1 MSEKTS
7 KTKIYHDILAKK
19 KYLTVLKNDSFNF
32 EFPKIAYDRIC
43 KFYGKLVI
51 NPISFV
57 KFNKNIKKYEFKRMR
72 TVSHVLGEKQIAD
85 ILELSNNFAIV
96 PKYFHE
102 KYNEQQRSELSPK
115 IKNNTLK
122 DIFKKAGISSD
133 FMLDYCEFQ
142 VITTEILETSK
153 VTITYEIVENVFK
166 FIPLLSVKP
175 TNGDKIDFTNYSY
188 RNILKKC
195 GIDLEHMLP
204 YLHLEIKNIDR
215 TELNNEIIPLNEKV
229 KIRNLKERIKDGDLS
244 KQDFDICVKNEQCHR
259 YNEVPFDIIQNDEN
273 EVRDLLNNLNKKVQN
288 KKDNIKKYTENPYNY
303 IIEIKDKNNKTTYI
317 RKKIFDKI
325 ISDNESDFDEYK
337 TNDIYENE
345 IIVSKKD
352 LQNYNNNPILIKV
365 YNKKNPNKEFIFTEI
380 KNIENIIK
388 NTKHARQEGVIEGK
402 NKKDELIKEK
412 WQIMDIEGDEM
423 PKLDESKPL
432 YSNTEKEKLFE
443 KTKNDLLDELKD
455 NNNNKD
461 IIKLEKE
468 EIPREEIKNQLL
480 SEIKDS
486 YIKLKDS
493 KTNKD
498 IYVRYS
504 QLHEINN
511 HKQKYPFTNY
521 EILNDKNE
529 KVYITKEICNQKLSD
544 PKIEKLILCY
554 DETQKDKEFFVP
566 YETIQNIKE
575 DGDDEL
581 DIGNNQ
587 KIILKNLK
595 IKQLSEPPKLSEQSE
610 EEKMIKI
617 NNLINKINSGDLNKN
632 YKLKDIEGKTC
643 FIADNYINKLQ
654 NESKNNKNDKKYE
667 INDVFGKNKIILNKE
682 IINKD
687 NKSEEYILIKNKKDD
702 DKYLIELNDLVNNL
716 KKFKSDDNELVL
728 TNSLDNKDIKLN
740 PHDIEIMPP
749 VKDIN
754 LKTYKEKEVDNK
766 LINDSLS
773 HKNEIK
779 ERLKQRILRARPHTL
794 EKNSFTIR
802 RAIIIRK
809 HKKDK
814 DKNN

>member
-1 MSEKTS
+1 M
-7 KTKIYHDILAKK
+7 
-19 KYLTVLKNDSFNF
+19 
-32 EFPKIAYDRIC
+32 
-43 KFYGKLVI
+43 
-51 NPISFV
+51 
-57 KFNKNIKKYEFKRMR
+57 
-72 TVSHVLGEKQIAD
+72 
-85 ILELSNNFAIV
+85 
-96 PKYFHE
+96 
-102 KYNEQQRSELSPK
+102 
-115 IKNNTLK
+115 
-122 DIFKKAGISSD
+122 
-133 FMLDYCEFQ
+133 
-142 VITTEILETSK
+142 
-153 VTITYEIVENVFK
+153 
-166 FIPLLSVKP
+166 
-175 TNGDKIDFTNYSY
+175 
-188 RNILKKC
+188 
-195 GIDLEHMLP
+195 
-204 YLHLEIKNIDR
+204 
-215 TELNNEIIPLNEKV
+215 
-229 KIRNLKERIKDGDLS
+229 
-244 KQDFDICVKNEQCHR
+244 
-259 YNEVPFDIIQNDEN
+259 
-273 EVRDLLNNLNKKVQN
+273 
-288 KKDNIKKYTENPYNY
+288 
-303 IIEIKDKNNKTTYI
+303 
-317 RKKIFDKI
+317 
-325 ISDNESDFDEYK
+325 
-337 TNDIYENE
+337 
-345 IIVSKKD
+345 
-352 LQNYNNNPILIKV
+352 IKV

-504 QLHEINN
+504 QLNEINN

-702 DKYLIELNDLVNNL
+702 NKYLIELNDLVNNL